1 MVLSLLHVFLL
12 IHFSP
17 GYHLQHLCSNNRE
30 VGVKSIP
37 AAVCKS
43 CPVCFYRLIRVCI
56 NSCIKIVWFKRCS
69 YSSFLDSKNKV
80 MIFVGIFVFV
90 LGFGFFLGKWVV
102 VVSRNHTMITPE
114 NACTCFSVVI
124 LYSLHYVPWSY
135 SSAVSRIDIGR
146 TSV

>member
-1 MVLSLLHVFLL
+1 MFLL

-30 VGVKSIP
+30 VAVKSIP
-37 AAVCKS
+37 AALCKS
-43 CPVCFYRLIRVCI
+43 CPVCFHRLIRVCI
-56 NSCIKIVWFKRCS
+56 YSCIKIVWFKRQCS

-80 MIFVGIFVFV
+80 MIFVGISVLV
-90 LGFGFFLGKWVV
+90 LGFFGGKWVV
-102 VVSRNHTMITPE
+102 VVWRKPYNDFPE
-114 NACTCFSVVI
+114 NAFTCFSVVI

-146 TSV
+146 TSVQIF

>member
-37 AAVCKS
+37 SAVCKS

-90 LGFGFFLGKWVV
+90 LGFGFFWEVGGCCFKKPYNDYPRKCMYLFFCG
-102 VVSRNHTMITPE
+102 NLIFITLRPLE
-114 NACTCFSVVI
+114 LQFCSK
-124 LYSLHYVPWSY
+124 
-135 SSAVSRIDIGR
+135 
-146 TSV
+146 